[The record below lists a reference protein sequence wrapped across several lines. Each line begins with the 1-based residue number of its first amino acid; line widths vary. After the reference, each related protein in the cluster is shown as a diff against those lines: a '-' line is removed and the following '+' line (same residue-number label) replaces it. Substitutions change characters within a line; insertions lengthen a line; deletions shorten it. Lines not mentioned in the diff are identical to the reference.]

1 MDLHPHFLHHS
12 SRYDPVPHPH
22 PPLPPPPPASAST
35 PHPQFRETSNF
46 HPHHHNRYLSQPQPQ
61 PLPQLPPP
69 LPHISTLPRSYQQS
83 LPPPPPPPPPPSQ
96 HHHPHHHKQYNPN
109 QPQFA
114 FSSPTYAHPVQDF
127 TQIRRID
134 DRPRHRLPDIDHTRP
149 DFSDPSGVLPDI
161 HHRSTEKPYLP
172 PLVLDRND
180 AHQRQRL
187 FDQFRHDSE
196 GSSRFRVEYDDGFDP
211 NHRNENLV
219 WGRGDNNYH
228 RRGHILSNSDTS
240 SRDFGF
246 VSNSRDIEPNSG
258 VYDYRFGSVHDNE
271 AYRSGRSDGGHDRQA
286 ARDVS
291 DFLYEMGSN
300 EISDGEGVQ
309 IGSTKHEYFG
319 LDVARYNHN
328 RGSREGSH
336 EYNHNHTP
344 RKQIQKKS
352 AFLRIQMAK
361 PNHRSRESERSHY
374 SGYFEKTNS
383 GSFRGRDQYM
393 NSGYG
398 MEEEE
403 EQERQG
409 SPVELDVSFKSNS
422 LVAKAIVAPSS
433 SAVVSDADL
442 TPRNEKTRKVSDGD
456 HSNSRLSKLNVGAV
470 NMDSSTGIP
479 NKASTSRK
487 DSKQFEKR
495 VLTSVVGSVHDG
507 NSQPCSSGASV
518 SLGKSAVDRSPKGLL
533 LHKNGTV
540 AGCGKTTAPKVIKK
554 KKVVKKV
561 VKKVINHQSR
571 ISSSQQ
577 TKKFDEPVK
586 ADDSTHSPAA
596 ASGFDKNA
604 TPSEQIRTS
613 DGMTSRSNVFLQPC
627 TDKVNILPENDVA
640 DISSLPTVS
649 YDCRIN
655 IDSSRTCAPSI
666 KKNLNNSTSPLV
678 SSSRE
683 ENKIDKSPVNA
694 DNTIQSSQSIS
705 NSDNDLCKP
714 SNEIHFSGVG
724 SVENV
729 SKQFCHGGLPLL
741 LEKGREKEFT
751 DENVNSAFL
760 SSEEIKIHEDIT
772 NSFSSPHGTDSKLG
786 FENDMVKSQENST
799 VCDIGIKGAIKKE
812 PSTNQFTTSFVN
824 GIVEEI
830 HEGLVGSSAILG
842 LSSSEEIDICQGL
855 VYAECSNH
863 GRDATRNSDN
873 GHGSLE
879 EKKNNV
885 FNRGTINDA
894 GKHPSPG
901 GATVSQENFRVEESL
916 NGMVLVRACEDNTLK
931 IKKRRNTRTQ
941 LNFSNSTDIC
951 VEPVNDAVGPE
962 TPANTTLNLSVK
974 GSCPVEVAVSDV
986 GSLDGILPGADG
998 ISVLH
1003 AKSSVPGLSE
1013 EFTVKNDV
1021 HGYLN
1026 ETSPRYKK
1034 KRGVSVSDSALSR
1047 PTVSETNE
1055 GPTGTSTCC
1064 AEVSLTSNDDLTQKE
1079 GEVAVSSIN
1088 YMCSTGFT
1096 VLIENTSE
1104 VRFAEAV
1111 GATRD
1116 VLSDDYLKL
1125 FDVGVESCSHAGDP
1139 NAQSPCPSGFG
1150 SEQKEN
1156 SAVFIADN
1164 INQNDVMD
1172 IDTSGGE
1179 KMEANDAKNK
1189 VLIHGETP
1197 RCKVTSEPQSPDL
1210 YQRLSNSDMESD
1222 YLLVKDDLPLG
1233 SNYLSLSDDGAG
1245 VSSSNTNDEV
1255 MDAVSGTLPDIGF
1268 PEISAEVLSIRM
1280 LNCKQPPGQLSN
1292 EKVCGDDQKFN
1303 QKTVV
1308 GVSSNAPAH
1317 TSFPQSTKLN
1327 LATGIDHPIVG
1338 KTVPLPSQDS
1348 KLTSHSLNLTSAEL
1362 MGSKT
1367 QLIHSLPKTFPGRS
1381 SFFSNNSKKTASST
1395 HIVKPRTWHR
1405 TGNPSVPPLSG
1416 NKPFSNTFPPR
1427 RKLVENN
1434 GKTLSTSYIRKGN
1447 SLVRKPALVAAR
1459 HQGSHGLSSS
1469 VYRANSSVA
1478 GESRKSTGS
1487 DGRFDDTDP
1496 QNLLRTGIHTPIERP
1511 GTPPLPSG
1519 TKLPTQNAGSS
1530 GDKSSSSQVEHPNR
1544 VCCETTS
1551 APMKLTEANN
1561 LTNTAEDS
1569 LKISEISE
1577 NLTGTSNNLESQT
1590 ELSDGN
1596 VSSFNT
1602 RKIVYVKRKS
1612 NQLVATS
1619 SPCDLSVQNG
1629 SKVQAGS
1636 EGYYKRSKNQ
1646 LIRASLENQIK
1657 QSVAVCDDLL
1667 NSERQQAPK
1676 VVSSRKFTKRRQH
1689 KVVAKTCKPIKSSL
1703 VWTLRG
1709 MQSSKDERDS
1719 LHHQKVLPHLFP
1731 WKRGTYWRNFM
1742 HNQIPISNNSS
1753 LSMISRKLLL
1763 LRKRDT
1769 VYTRSING
1777 FSLRKFK
1784 VLSVGGSSLK
1794 WSKSIEKNSKKANEE
1809 ATLAVAAVERKKRE
1823 QIGSARSCSRTKNR
1837 NHSSRERIF
1846 RIGSFR
1852 YKMDST
1858 KQTLQRISGD
1868 ECPGSTAA
1876 PSEKDTKKSYIPR
1889 RLVIGNDEYV
1899 RIGNGNQLIR
1909 DPKKRTRKLASE
1921 KVRWSLHTA
1930 RLRLARK
1937 RKYCQFF
1944 TRFGKCNKDDGKCPY
1959 IHDSSK
1965 IAVCTKFLNGLCSNP
1980 NCKLTH
1986 KVIPERMPDCSFF
1999 LQGLCNNRSCPY
2011 RHVNVNPK
2019 ASTCEGFL
2027 KGYCA
2032 DGNECRKKH
2041 SYVCPVFEATG
2052 TCPEGSKCKL
2062 HHPKNRSKG
2071 KKRKRVGAQKN
2082 ARGRYFG
2089 SMHINVSE
2097 PGTTVFEKHP
2107 SHNNDDLLLEGKFAD
2122 YIGLDVSD
2130 EEVGESNDPGSEQ
2143 TFCDS
2148 DLSDV
2153 QFDDLDQLIK
2163 PVRIMN

>member
-172 PLVLDRND
+172 PL
-180 AHQRQRL
+180 RL

-507 NSQPCSSGASV
+507 NSQPCSSGASA

-1222 YLLVKDDLPLG
+1222 YLLVKDNLPLG

-1511 GTPPLPSG
+1511 GTPPLPNG

-1837 NHSSRERIF
+1837 NHSSRESFRERIF